1 MVQHHLVRLT
11 ADARFL
17 VAAETGRGVE
27 QVRGVDPHHAS
38 LHLRGGIDGFWD
50 AMGWPLYTNAVL
62 AQVLFLMAVAGLA
75 RVRQQAQFALCDLG
89 AVSVLADV
97 AKSPDSRLARQHA
110 IYLEAQR
117 SDRRIRRPR
126 NVADLLERGH
136 RSKNTKQ
143 TAHLVD
149 VIV

>member
-1 MVQHHLVRLT
+1 MSLDLHSLPPVP
-11 ADARFL
+11 
-17 VAAETGRGVE
+17 AAN
-27 QVRGVDPHHAS
+27 P
-38 LHLRGGIDGFWD
+38 I
-50 AMGWPLYTNAVL
+50 
-62 AQVLFLMAVAGLA
+62 
-75 RVRQQAQFALCDLG
+75 
-89 AVSVLADV
+89 
-97 AKSPDSRLARQHA
+97 LARQHA